1 MTHCRSIRHL
11 ASISGLCN
19 ATGLRNAIESSQE
32 GVPNLIFCLFSI
44 GEKFVMTLRN
54 ILVAQTSVCAHFA
67 MADSDGHRLKRLCD
81 NPSAKRFCSV
91 GLQADTAHSSKCPPE
106 GGRYRTQPSVATQT
120 LKPVRHQTPQSYLQG
135 CGAGPSR

>member
-1 MTHCRSIRHL
+1 MPALPQHAAPSVRHNSQPLRRGLESPCCFKLRHPGCFGRL
-11 ASISGLCN
+11 ASTSSLCN
-19 ATGLRNAIESSQE
+19 AIETRNSIESSQE

-81 NPSAKRFCSV
+81 NP
-91 GLQADTAHSSKCPPE
+91 
-106 GGRYRTQPSVATQT
+106 
-120 LKPVRHQTPQSYLQG
+120 
-135 CGAGPSR
+135 